1 MSSVRRRKSVKV
13 NVTVE
18 GEQDS
23 LWIFGMAKL
32 MNNSSKQVYA
42 FGVFNLDFSL
52 TETQGFSNASSGSI
66 SLMGPPLPSK
76 DWSSLCE
83 LLV

>member
-1 MSSVRRRKSVKV
+1 MLTI
-13 NVTVE
+13 TVE
-18 GEQDS
+18 GEHDS

-52 TETQGFSNASSGSI
+52 TETQGFSNASSGSV

-76 DWSSLCE
+76 DWSPLCE